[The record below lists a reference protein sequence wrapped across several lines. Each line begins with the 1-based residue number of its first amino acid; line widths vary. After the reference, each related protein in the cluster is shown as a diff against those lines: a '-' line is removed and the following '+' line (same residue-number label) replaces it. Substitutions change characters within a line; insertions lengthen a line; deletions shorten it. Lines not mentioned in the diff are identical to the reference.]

1 MKKRLML
8 MAVACTTV
16 LMMTG
21 CTTTKTVTTTDAD
34 GNTVTTTTVETP
46 DGTTTT
52 TTEET
57 TDGVT
62 TTKEETTGE
71 ATYYEN
77 VPMTIENS
85 LGGQI
90 AELYI
95 SFSDNDE
102 WGENVLAEGFE
113 FADGISA
120 EGLTVSYSEDNPYID
135 ILAYDMEGN
144 DLTFENVDLS
154 DVHGEP
160 CTLVLEYSADDDE
173 YYASVK

>member
-8 MAVACTTV
+8 MVVACTTV

-21 CTTTKTVTTTDAD
+21 CTKTMTVTTTDAD

-52 TTEET
+52 TEET
-57 TDGVT
+57 TT
-62 TTKEETTGE
+62 EE
-71 ATYYEN
+71 ATEEAAFYEN
-77 VPMTIENS
+77 VPVTIENA

-102 WGENVLAEGFE
+102 WGENLLADGFE
-113 FADGISA
+113 FADGVSA

-135 ILAYDMEGN
+135 ILAYDLEGN

-160 CTLVLEYSADDDE
+160 CTLVLEYDADDDE
-173 YYASVK
+173 FYASVK